1 MLDFGQV
8 HGVGQLPAALSVG
21 MATALVFLP
30 YQAAPFMVALTYNQF
45 TMRQLC
51 LVMVVISILS
61 LILLY
66 PLNVL
71 YWRWVGLI

>member
-1 MLDFGQV
+1 M
-8 HGVGQLPAALSVG
+8 GVGGAAAADEGSN
-21 MATALVFLP
+21 ATALVFLP